1 MGQWL
6 TDVSIARG
14 KEAAK
19 ESYQH
24 RWRSGDGF
32 SNGDANSQIPKA
44 RFVELTGLW
53 VAFDGSPYRKPRIS
67 KERRKRLDRMK
78 AENLAR
84 LKELMKL
91 PGFDRINRPG
101 KRG

>member
-19 ESYQH
+19 DGYQR
-24 RWRSGDGF
+24 RWRSNDGF

-53 VAFDGSPYRKPRIS
+53 VAFDGSPYRMPRVS
-67 KERRKRLDRMK
+67 KERRKRLDQMK

-84 LKELMKL
+84 LKELTKL
-91 PGFDRINRPG
+91 PRLDRLSRSS